1 MMRFHSLR
9 SRRVRPAAALPA
21 ALLAL
26 GLSLSPAAA
35 LSELPQ
41 EDVPA
46 QPPVTSV
53 PLPPPIANP
62 SNPTAAPQQAPA
74 GEDGKSAPAGETPP
88 AAAQPEEGEQPA
100 AATETP
106 EVLYDL
112 SQLPEPVRALRDKL
126 VAIAK
131 AGDIEALRPLIATG
145 DEGTMLSLGDSTEDP
160 ITFLKGLSGDGEGY
174 EILAILEEVL
184 EAGYVHLEPGAEG
197 EMYVWPYF
205 FAVPLDSLT
214 APQRVE
220 LFRIVTAGD
229 YEDMKQYGA
238 YVFYRVGITPDGH
251 WSFFVAGD

>member
-9 SRRVRPAAALPA
+9 GGPVAALPA
-21 ALLAL
+21 ALVAL

-62 SNPTAAPQQAPA
+62 GNPTATPQQAPA
-74 GEDGKSAPAGETPP
+74 GEDGKTAPAGETPP
-88 AAAQPEEGEQPA
+88 AAAQPGEGEQPA
-100 AATETP
+100 AAAETP
-106 EVLYDL
+106 EILYDL

-160 ITFLKGLSGDGEGY
+160 ITFLKGLSGDGQGY

-184 EAGYVHLEPGAEG
+184 EAGYVHLEPGGEG

-205 FAVPLDSLT
+205 FAVPIESLKG
-214 APQRVE
+214 PQLVE
-220 LFRIVTAGD
+220 LFRLVTAGD
-229 YEDMKQYGA
+229 YEDMKNYGA
-238 YVFYRVGITPDGH
+238 YIFYRVGITPAGK
-251 WSFFVAGD
+251 WAFFVAGD

>member
-1 MMRFHSLR
+1 MMRFHSPR
-9 SRRVRPAAALPA
+9 SRRLRPAAAFPA

-41 EDVPA
+41 ENVPA

-62 SNPTAAPQQAPA
+62 ANPAAAPRAPA
-74 GEDGKSAPAGETPP
+74 GEDGDKTEPAGETPP
-88 AAAQPEEGEQPA
+88 AAAQPGEGGQPA
-100 AATETP
+100 AAAETP
-106 EVLYDL
+106 EILYDL
-112 SQLPEPVRALRDKL
+112 SLLPEPVRALRDRL

-145 DEGTMLSLGDSTEDP
+145 DDGTMLSLGDSTEDP

-205 FAVPLDSLT
+205 FAVPIESLKG
-214 APQRVE
+214 PQLVE
-220 LFRIVTAGD
+220 LFRLVTAGD
-229 YEDMKQYGA
+229 YEDMKNYGA
-238 YVFYRVGITPDGH
+238 YIFYRVGITPAGK
-251 WSFFVAGD
+251 WAFFVAGD

>member
-1 MMRFHSLR
+1 MRFHSLQ
-9 SRRVRPAAALPA
+9 SRRIRSAAALPA
-21 ALLAL
+21 TLLVL

-41 EDVPA
+41 ENVPA

-62 SNPTAAPQQAPA
+62 NNPAAAPQAPA
-74 GEDGKSAPAGETPP
+74 GEDGKTAPSQETP
-88 AAAQPEEGEQPA
+88 AAQPAEGEQPA

-106 EVLYDL
+106 EIVYDL
-112 SQLPEPVRALRDKL
+112 SLLPEPVRALRDKL

-160 ITFLKGLSGDGEGY
+160 IAFLKGLSGDGQGY

-205 FAVPLDSLT
+205 FAVPIESLKG
-214 APQRVE
+214 PQLVE
-220 LFRIVTAGD
+220 LFRLVTAGD
-229 YEDMKQYGA
+229 YEDMKNYGG
-238 YVFYRVGITPDGH
+238 YIFYRVGITPAGK
-251 WSFFVAGD
+251 WAFFVAGD